1 MYLFI
6 CDLAW
11 YKNYGGLRLSRLN
24 RKKTLLTSEE
34 IKEKL
39 INKGIPFEEYKDE
52 RGVF

>member
-24 RKKTLLTSEE
+24 WNTMWNEESGFIRKIAEQGNEVK
-34 IKEKL
+34 
-39 INKGIPFEEYKDE
+39 
-52 RGVF
+52 